1 MVTLLYIIS
10 AFLSL
15 SEADE
20 HVARQV
26 NWRAA

>member
-1 MVTLLYIIS
+1 MATLLYIIS

-20 HVARQV
+20 PIARQV
-26 NWRAA
+26 NWRAT